1 MTRLSI
7 YALSLLLLTAC
18 MKKQSSEVNADQK
31 STAVEKYTCPM
42 HPQVESDKP
51 GKCPICGMDL
61 VKRNNGKSN
70 GNDLMLNDSQI
81 RLANIKTQK
90 ATKKSIGRTVTIN
103 ARFTVNV
110 QKSEVISSRAAGRI
124 EKLFVKETGQPVRKG
139 QPLYTLY
146 SETLLTLQ
154 QEYLLAK
161 EQFDALG
168 KTEKRLK
175 SFLDAS
181 EKKLLLY
188 GLTKAQINE
197 LANAKSLQPRIIF
210 VSPAAGVVT
219 EIKAL
224 EGQYISEGALLYNIE
239 DMTNL
244 WVEAELY
251 PAEVELVN
259 VGDKI
264 RVKVT
269 DDEGLGTEARVT
281 FLSPEYRS
289 SSQITI
295 MRASLENSDLKLKP
309 GQQVQVYLTH
319 SSKEAITTPVD
330 AVIRNARGS
339 HVYVQT
345 ANNTFAPRMVKTG
358 VENFDEVEITDGVNE
373 GDTVVIS
380 GAYLLYSELV
390 LKKGTDPMAG
400 HVH

>member
-1 MTRLSI
+1 
-7 YALSLLLLTAC
+7 
-18 MKKQSSEVNADQK
+18 MKKQSSKTHADQNA
-31 STAVEKYTCPM
+31 AVEKYTCSM
-42 HPQVESDKP
+42 HPQVVSDKP
-51 GKCPICGMDL
+51 GTCPICGMDL
-61 VKRNNGKSN
+61 VKVNNTKSSGN
-70 GNDLMLNDSQI
+70 GLMLNDNEI
-81 RLANIKTQK
+81 RLANITTQK
-90 ATKKSIGRTVTIN
+90 AIKKSIGQTVTIN
-103 ARFTVNV
+103 ARLTVDA

-124 EKLFVKETGQPVRKG
+124 EKLFIKETGQPVRKG

-197 LANAKSLQPRIIF
+197 LANRKSLQPRITF

-219 EIKAL
+219 GIKAL
-224 EGQYISEGALLYNIE
+224 EGQYISEGASLYNIE
-239 DMTNL
+239 DVTKL

-251 PAEVELVN
+251 PAEVGLVN
-259 VGDKI
+259 LGEKI

-269 DDEGLGTEARVT
+269 DDESFQNEATVT
-281 FLSPEYRS
+281 FLSPEYRTN
-289 SSQITI
+289 SQINI
-295 MRASLENSDLKLKP
+295 MRASLENADLKLKP
-309 GQQVQVYLTH
+309 GQQVQVYLMH
-319 SSKEAITTPVD
+319 SSKEAITTPID
-330 AVIRNARGS
+330 AVIRNEKGS

-345 ANNTFAPRMVKTG
+345 ANNTFEPRMVKTG
-358 VENFDEVEITDGVNE
+358 VENFDEVEITDGINE

-380 GAYLLYSELV
+380 GAYLLYSELI

-400 HVH
+400 HVHNDL

>member
-1 MTRLSI
+1 
-7 YALSLLLLTAC
+7 
-18 MKKQSSEVNADQK
+18 
-31 STAVEKYTCPM
+31 M
-42 HPQVESDKP
+42 HPQVDSDKP

-61 VKRNNGKSN
+61 VKRNNIKSN

-81 RLANIKTQK
+81 RLANITTQT
-90 ATKKSIGRTVTIN
+90 ATKKFIGQAV
-103 ARFTVNV
+103 TVNALLTV
-110 QKSEVISSRAAGRI
+110 DAQKSEVISSRAAGRI
-124 EKLFVKETGQPVRKG
+124 EKLFIKETGQSVRKG

-168 KTEKRLK
+168 KTEKQLK

-188 GLTKAQINE
+188 GLTKAQIRE
-197 LANAKSLQPRIIF
+197 LSDRNSLQPRVTF
-210 VSPAAGVVT
+210 VSPSTGVVT

-239 DMTNL
+239 DMTHL

-251 PAEVELVN
+251 PREVGLVN

-264 RVKVT
+264 SVQVT
-269 DDEGLGTEARVT
+269 DDEGLRTEASVT
-281 FLSPEYRS
+281 FLSPELRS

-295 MRASLENSDLKLKP
+295 MRAALGNSDLKLKP
-309 GQQVQVYLTH
+309 GQQVSVYLIH

-330 AVIRNARGS
+330 AVIRNESGS

-345 ANNTFAPRMVKTG
+345 ANNTFEARMVKTG
-358 VENFDEVEITDGVNE
+358 VENFDEVEITEGINE

-380 GAYLLYSELV
+380 GAYLLYSELI
-390 LKKGTDPMAG
+390 LKKGSDPMAG
-400 HVH
+400 HSH